1 MLVPLVRES
10 DKSVCL
16 PSLFVCTFVLAD
28 YNIPKWFLNKQK
40 DPKDGGYGQLISNQW
55 DTKLRDDLERLK
67 KMR

>member
-1 MLVPLVRES
+1 MRAPSVRRPR
-10 DKSVCL
+10 L
-16 PSLFVCTFVLAD
+16 TLAD

-55 DTKLRDDLERLK
+55 DTKLREDLERLK